1 MRKTKIVVTIG
12 PATDSPEVI
21 DQLVENGM
29 DCARL
34 NFSHGTFE
42 SHAKIIKSVREA
54 AQKHNRRVAI
64 LQDLGGIKMR
74 LGTIDGQVQLNH
86 GDRVSVVPADSS
98 DDPKVIPFPQAEIL
112 KNLTKDNLIYISDGT
127 ICLEILSNDNGVVNC
142 RVRNGGMI
150 SSYKGLNL
158 PGAKIDLPV
167 LTEADKE
174 AIKFGVEQG
183 VDWVAVSFV
192 RSLEDV
198 RYAKAYMKEVGATA
212 PMMAKLERAE
222 AVVNVDEILSEVDAV
237 MVARGDLG
245 VEIDMVDVPV
255 IQKNIVSQANQAA
268 KVSVIATQMLR
279 SMVVSPTPTRAEVS
293 DISNAVLD
301 GCDAILLSDETAVGQ
316 FPVEA
321 LTVAARTILKAEEI
335 YPYYQDLSEDTR
347 TQAIA
352 SGAARLVK
360 SLGAKPVVV
369 TNSGA
374 SARQVSR
381 FRPDSEIAVI
391 THDKAMLDR
400 IALLWGCTAVGV
412 VPAERDSSK
421 LVSSIVETLI
431 NSETITDQDLV
442 TIVYGLMTGVTG
454 TTNAIQV
461 LDMKEYLSS
470 K

>member
-54 AQKHNRRVAI
+54 AKKHNRRVAI

-268 KVSVIATQMLR
+268 KVSVIAPQMLR
-279 SMVVSPTPTRAEVS
+279 SLVVSPTPTRAEVA
-293 DISNAVLD
+293 DISNAVLA

-335 YPYYQDLSEDTR
+335 YRYYQDLSEDTR

>member
-12 PATDSPEVI
+12 PATESPEVI

-42 SHAKIIKSVREA
+42 SHAKIIQAVRA
-54 AQKHNRRVAI
+54 ASKKHNRRVAI

-74 LGTIDGQVQLNH
+74 LGTIQGQVQLNH
-86 GDRVSVVPADSS
+86 GDKVSVIAAESS

-127 ICLEILSNDNGVVNC
+127 ICLEIISNEDGIVKC

-174 AIKFGVEQG
+174 AIKFGVDQG

-198 RYAKAYMKEVGATA
+198 RYAKSYMKEVGAFA

-222 AVVNVDEILSEVDAV
+222 AVGNVDEILSEVDGV

-255 IQKNIVSQANQAA
+255 IQKNIVSQAKQAG
-268 KVSVIATQMLR
+268 KVSGIATQMLR

-321 LTVAARTILKAEEI
+321 LSVAARAILKAEEI

-381 FRPDSEIAVI
+381 FRPDSEIAVL
-391 THDKAMLDR
+391 THDETMLDR
-400 IALLWGCTAVGV
+400 LALLWGCTAVGV

-431 NSETITDQDLV
+431 NSNTITDQDLV

-461 LDMKEYLSS
+461 LDMKEYLQER
-470 K
+470 

>member
-1 MRKTKIVVTIG
+1 
-12 PATDSPEVI
+12 
-21 DQLVENGM
+21 
-29 DCARL
+29 
-34 NFSHGTFE
+34 
-42 SHAKIIKSVREA
+42 
-54 AQKHNRRVAI
+54 
-64 LQDLGGIKMR
+64 MR

-98 DDPKVIPFPQAEIL
+98 DDPKIIPFPQAEIL

-222 AVVNVDEILSEVDAV
+222 AVVNVDEILSEVDGV

-255 IQKNIVSQANQAA
+255 IQKNIVSQAKQAA

-347 TQAIA
+347 T
-352 SGAARLVK
+352 L
-360 SLGAKPVVV
+360 SL
-369 TNSGA
+369 
-374 SARQVSR
+374 
-381 FRPDSEIAVI
+381 IHI
-391 THDKAMLDR
+391 
-400 IALLWGCTAVGV
+400 
-412 VPAERDSSK
+412 
-421 LVSSIVETLI
+421 
-431 NSETITDQDLV
+431 
-442 TIVYGLMTGVTG
+442 
-454 TTNAIQV
+454 
-461 LDMKEYLSS
+461 
-470 K
+470 